1 MQETKK
7 ITSQRKHTS
16 MQSHRYLL
24 TALISAATIISA
36 QAENKTVTNMLGDD
50 RVLYDSDDDGWDD
63 LWLAIFPDIKHRD
76 KKTDTDGDTISDYDE
91 MLLWRDPMVEGPPPR
106 KLTPEELEK
115 ARLESEAA
123 AAIALEA
130 KREFL
135 ADKIEAGRQVALRA
149 TEPLAPVVMPTQAEK
164 LQTLATMGEQILER
178 QKADFKRVQEAPM
191 DEKLRRA
198 LSPEFGLVPMKGEN
212 GQISIMGT
220 DNVTAAGTISIDDI
234 WPGGSSPLPDV
245 TGAGRLIGVWE
256 AGGGVLATHN
266 EFQLGGS
273 SRVIQRDS
281 PAASNLPLAH
291 NHATQVTGTLAAA
304 GFVAGTRGGAFNA
317 EIDAFDSVGDIG
329 EMAIAASQGLTL
341 SNHSYSFR
349 AGWLFLNGFGWT
361 WIGRDIAGEDP
372 TFGLYTRLARE
383 IDLLVYQSDSYL
395 PVFSSSNEVG
405 DTGPVNITTGLIPAG
420 TAYWLALDTDG
431 DGNIDTLAPDNTTHA
446 PDGGN
451 PLPGA
456 ITPGGGFP
464 PLGLGL
470 DTVKPQACA
479 KNSLVVGAISDVA
492 AGIQNGTD
500 AQIAFFSSRG
510 PTDDGRLKPDLVAN
524 GTDMVTTDFLAAQPT
539 FTDRYTTGISG
550 ATTPVSGTSFSTP
563 SVTGAVALV
572 QEMNQVTNGSP
583 LWASSLKAVMI
594 HTADDATDLPTA
606 TGLGAVVFTGPDF
619 FYGWGVANTT
629 RASTFVRDNNA
640 TQSGRTGLRQHALF
654 SGNTVDIPV
663 VWDGT
668 SGQMRFTIAWTDPA
682 FQSLAV
688 ASAQEGVPVVTNATV
703 ADDATVRLINDL
715 DIRVF
720 APGGATLLPWRLD
733 HTNPT
738 APATLGD
745 NTRDN
750 VEQVVVPAPVAG
762 TYTVRISH
770 KGSLRSAA
778 AIQPGHPQYD
788 ANLVRYELT
797 SGQQQR
803 FSLALSGNKELPGDR
818 FAITSMDRI
827 GNDSLLEWQSVKGLR
842 YQLETSADLVT
853 WTAVGGPVNA
863 TLPLTPFLTTEAA
876 SADKKFYPVIEVGR

>member
-1 MQETKK
+1 
-7 ITSQRKHTS
+7 
-16 MQSHRYLL
+16 MQSHHYLL

-115 ARLESEAA
+115 ARIESEAA

-130 KREFL
+130 KRKLL

-149 TEPLAPVVMPTQAEK
+149 TEPLAPVVMPSQAEK

-178 QKADFKRVQEAPM
+178 QKADFKRVREAPM
-191 DEKLRRA
+191 DEKFRRA
-198 LSPEFGLVPMKGEN
+198 LSPEFGLVPIRGEN
-212 GQISIMGT
+212 GQITIMGT
-220 DNVTAAGTISIDDI
+220 DNVTAAGTISTDDV
-234 WPGGSSPLPDV
+234 WPGGSSALPDL

-256 AGGGVLATHN
+256 AGGGVLAAHN
-266 EFQLGGS
+266 EFQP
-273 SRVIQRDS
+273 SRVTQIDN
-281 PAASNLPLAH
+281 PVASGLPEAH

-304 GFVAGTRGGAFNA
+304 GFVAGARGGAFEA
-317 EIDAFDSVGDIG
+317 DIHAFDSVGDIG
-329 EMAIAASQGLTL
+329 EMSIAVSQGLTL
-341 SNHSYSFR
+341 SNHSYSSR
-349 AGWLFLNGFGWT
+349 SGWLFLNGFGWT
-361 WIGRDIAGEDP
+361 WFGRDVVGEDP
-372 TFGLYTRLARE
+372 TFGIYTSLSRE
-383 IDLLVYQSDSYL
+383 IDLLVYQSDFYL

-405 DTGPVNITTGLIPAG
+405 EFGPANATGVIPAG
-420 TAYWLALDTDG
+420 TVYWRAIDTNG
-431 DGNIDTLAPDNTTHA
+431 DGIPDSVTGDDTTHP

-451 PLPGA
+451 PLAGA
-456 ITPGGGFP
+456 TAPGGSLP
-464 PLGLGL
+464 PLGIGL

-479 KNSLVVGAISDVA
+479 KNNLAVGAVSDVA
-492 AGIQNGTD
+492 AGIQNATD

-510 PTDDGRLKPDLVAN
+510 PTDDGRIKPDLVAN
-524 GTDMVTTDFLAAQPT
+524 GTDMVTTDFLAAQST
-539 FTDRYTTGISG
+539 LTDRYTTGISG
-550 ATTPVSGTSFSTP
+550 ATAPVSGTSFSTP
-563 SVTGAVALV
+563 SLTAGVALV
-572 QEMNQVTNGSP
+572 QEINQVTNGSP
-583 LWASSLKAVMI
+583 LWASSLKAAMI
-594 HTADDATDLPTA
+594 QTADDATDLPTA
-606 TGLGAVVFTGPDF
+606 TGLGSVVFTGPDF

-629 RASTFVRDNNA
+629 RASTFIRDNNA
-640 TQSGRTGLRQHALF
+640 TQSGRTRLRQHALF

-663 VWDGT
+663 VWDGA
-668 SGQMRFTIAWTDPA
+668 SAQMRFTIAWTDPA
-682 FQSLAV
+682 FQSLTV
-688 ASAQEGVPVVTNATV
+688 ASSQEGVPVVNNATV

-715 DIRVF
+715 DIRVI

-750 VEQVVVPAPVAG
+750 VEQVVVSAPVAG

-778 AIQPGHPQYD
+778 AIQPGHPQYN

-797 SGQQQR
+797 NGQHQR

-818 FAITSMDRI
+818 FAVTGMDRI

-853 WTAVGGPVNA
+853 WTAVGGPINA

-876 SADKKFYPVIEVGR
+876 RAYKKFYRVIEVGR